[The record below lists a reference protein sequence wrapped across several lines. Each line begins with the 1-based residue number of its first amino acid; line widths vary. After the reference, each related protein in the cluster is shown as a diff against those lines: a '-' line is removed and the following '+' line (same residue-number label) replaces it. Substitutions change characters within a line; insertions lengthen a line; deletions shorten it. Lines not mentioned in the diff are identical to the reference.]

1 MYCNKCGKELPTE
14 SLFCPYCGEKQEV
27 IASHGNDNSITNEQ
41 KIEEKSIQS
50 TQTCDKTKASSVA
63 DEIISNL
70 KMIGLAVLLSALYIG
85 IFWTCHIKDRKPVQ
99 ENYYGYSCY
108 DPVMMRYYETN
119 WEKIYDVMRY
129 YETNLEKIHDD
140 KSLYDDILK
149 KSGIKNTIKNTRLI
163 KSDEDLI
170 KEAKELADNNKK
182 KFEEE
187 INSTRERR
195 ASNDLEKHLK
205 YSILI
210 ALAVT
215 VFGRYFIKGIKWVV
229 HNKS

>member
-1 MYCNKCGKELPTE
+1 MYCNRCGKELPAE
-14 SLFCPYCGEKQEV
+14 SLFCPYCGEKQEAIV
-27 IASHGNDNSITNEQ
+27 SHGNDNTVTTDEQ
-41 KIEEKSIQS
+41 KKDEKSIQS

-119 WEKIYDVMRY
+119 WEKIYDD
-129 YETNLEKIHDD
+129 N

-149 KSGIKNTIKNTRLI
+149 KSGIKNTRLI

-210 ALAVT
+210 AVAVT
-215 VFGRYFIKGIKWVV
+215 VFGRYFIKGIKWVAA
-229 HNKS
+229 NKT